1 MNHAIKLGRLSSQTL
16 ILSSSSGLSS
26 VTSRKGVG
34 SVRLVQV
41 SIGKDPKSD
50 FRNMDKNTKNPDQE
64 DKDVT
69 CLHVLPYNRNAMEE
83 SFGQGYSTRSNDEGF
98 GGIYGGNDEF
108 ADEAGNAEMKIT
120 QNPGFHDSNQGSK
133 LKEKEKARN
142 QTQAK

>member
-64 DKDVT
+64 DKDV
-69 CLHVLPYNRNAMEE
+69 NAMEE